1 MPVTISRR
9 DRTGGFRH
17 GGEFR
22 VGEREGHRVSH
33 FHFCLVAK
41 MVPTRVGTSGLTL
54 LGCGNRLQR
63 KRFETTE
70 TKRQQFLQ
78 DFATFSRATRFAEWF
93 AEGAG
98 QIDAAR
104 RRLPWAANQ
113 ATGFARNCKRTAQ
126 RAPAFHSAIWNRSAW
141 RDLHPRHGRPRGIAP
156 ARRPHPDRIFRC
168 DPTSPTRGEV
178 NRQRGSNPISSCFN
192 AARPRQ

>member
-1 MPVTISRR
+1 
-9 DRTGGFRH
+9 
-17 GGEFR
+17 
-22 VGEREGHRVSH
+22 
-33 FHFCLVAK
+33 

-104 RRLPWAANQ
+104 RRLPWRQIKRPALR
-113 ATGFARNCKRTAQ
+113 ATASEQRN
-126 RAPAFHSAIWNRSAW
+126 
-141 RDLHPRHGRPRGIAP
+141 
-156 ARRPHPDRIFRC
+156 
-168 DPTSPTRGEV
+168 
-178 NRQRGSNPISSCFN
+178 
-192 AARPRQ
+192 ARPRFILQFGIDLLGATCILGTGGREASLQRVALTRIASFDAIRPLPQGER